1 MAHSKP
7 AVAQATSDCII
18 DHNPLSLRLSP
29 NGRSMDIQIALVL
42 GTVVAALVLFSIERL
57 PVDVTALGILL
68 FLILTG
74 LLPAEEAF
82 MGFGSD
88 VVVMML
94 GLLILVAA
102 LTRTGVTDIVG
113 RALLDRSEA
122 GEKELLLTIM
132 GMAALVGAFMSNT
145 TATAFFVPIVITV
158 ARRVT
163 ISPARFLMPLAFA
176 SILASSISLISTST
190 NIVVSGLM
198 QDLGLAPIGMFE
210 LAPVGIPIAAV
221 GIGYMFVLGR
231 HLIPD
236 RIPREEIEQISTRLY
251 LTELL
256 IPPESP
262 LAGKTLRACAL
273 GSELDLKVLRIVRGG
288 SRHVLPR
295 AATRLEEG
303 DVMLV
308 EGTRESVLDVKEQ
321 AGVEIRAD
329 VEFPSEE
336 IDLDEMGL
344 TEVMVLPNSP
354 LVGRTLWGLDF
365 RDRYGL
371 QVLALNRQGETLT
384 RKMSHVRLQVGDVLV
399 VQGREARID
408 ALERQN
414 LFRRLSLP
422 DVSLKRR
429 RRAPIA
435 LTIFAGAVLAAT
447 FKVVSLPV
455 AMLLGAVLVFATR
468 CITPEEAYSRVRWK
482 VLILIASMLGLGAAM
497 ELTGTAA
504 FLADQI
510 VRVAGES
517 APIWLLSAFFALTV
531 LLTQPM
537 SNQAAAAVVLPVAV
551 RTAQQLGLNPRS
563 FAMMVALAASC
574 SFLTP
579 LEPACL
585 LVYGPGRYRFVDFLK
600 VGAVPTVMIYILC
613 VLLVPMF
620 WPV

>member
-1 MAHSKP
+1 
-7 AVAQATSDCII
+7 
-18 DHNPLSLRLSP
+18 
-29 NGRSMDIQIALVL
+29 MDIQIALVL

>member
-1 MAHSKP
+1 
-7 AVAQATSDCII
+7 
-18 DHNPLSLRLSP
+18 
-29 NGRSMDIQIALVL
+29 MDIQIALVL
-42 GTVVAALVLFSIERL
+42 GTVVAALVLFSIDRI

-82 MGFGSD
+82 AGFGSD

-102 LTRTGVTDIVG
+102 LTRTGVTDMVG
-113 RALLDRSEA
+113 RVLLNRSAASEQ
-122 GEKELLLTIM
+122 ELLLTVMAI
-132 GMAALVGAFMSNT
+132 AALVGAFMSNT
-145 TATAFFVPIVITV
+145 TATAFFLPIVVTM
-158 ARRVT
+158 ARRVK

-210 LAPVGIPIAAV
+210 LAPVGVPIAV
-221 GIGYMFVLGR
+221 LGISYMFFVGR
-231 HLIPD
+231 HLVPD
-236 RIPREEIEQISTRLY
+236 RIPHEEIEEICAPLY
-251 LTELL
+251 LTEILV
-256 IPPESP
+256 PAKSP
-262 LAGKTLRACAL
+262 LVGKTLRASAL
-273 GSELDLKVLRIVRGG
+273 GAEMDLKVLRVVRD
-288 SRHVLPR
+288 STRHVLPR
-295 AATRLEEG
+295 ASTRLEAG
-303 DVMLV
+303 DVVLV
-308 EGTRESVLDVKEQ
+308 EGSRESILDVKEQ

-329 VEFPSEE
+329 VAFPSDA
-336 IDLDEMGL
+336 IDAKQMGL
-344 TEVMVLPNSP
+344 TEVMVLPQSP
-354 LVGRTLWGLDF
+354 LVGRTLRGLDF
-365 RDRYGL
+365 RERYGL
-371 QVLALNRQGETLT
+371 QVLAINRQGETLT
-384 RKMSHVRLQVGDVLV
+384 RKMSRVRLQVGDVLL

-422 DVSLKRR
+422 EVALKRR
-429 RRAPIA
+429 RRAPLA
-435 LTIFAGAVLAAT
+435 LGIFGGAVLAAT
-447 FKVVSLPV
+447 FNVLSLPV

-468 CITPEEAYSRVRWK
+468 CITPEEAYDQVRWK

-504 FLADQI
+504 FLADRI
-510 VRVAGES
+510 VRVAGGS
-517 APIWLLSAFFALTV
+517 GGFWLLSAFFGLTL

-551 RTAQQLGLNPRS
+551 RTADQLGLNPRS

-574 SFLTP
+574 SYLTP

-585 LVYGPGRYRFVDFLK
+585 LVYGPGRYRFLDFLK
-600 VGAVPTVMIYILC
+600 VGALPTVLIYVLC
-613 VLLVPMF
+613 ILLVPVL
-620 WPV
+620 WPL